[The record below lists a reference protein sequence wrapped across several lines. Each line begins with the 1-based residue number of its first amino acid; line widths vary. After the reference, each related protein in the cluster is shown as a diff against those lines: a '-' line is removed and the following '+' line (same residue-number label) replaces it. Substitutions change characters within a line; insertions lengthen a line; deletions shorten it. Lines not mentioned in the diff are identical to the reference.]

1 MYFLHCFLPELDECD
16 PNPCLNGGACVD
28 GVRNYTCDCV
38 SFIEDGVTIFYT
50 GRNCGTGEEKL
61 TVTVAYIPNDM
72 ILYVLV

>member
-1 MYFLHCFLPELDECD
+1 M
-16 PNPCLNGGACVD
+16 D
-28 GVRNYTCDCV
+28 GVQNYTCDCA
-38 SFIEDGVTIFYT
+38 SFTEDGVLNYYT